1 MNHMSTAARPPSP
14 TAPPLRRPSPLGRRS
29 IIAQDDGTLV
39 VADPAP
45 ARSSSV
51 PPVQIPATTRPP
63 SPGSASAPLRVPL
76 QQATQTSRRELQK
89 IDCQD
94 LQLKLASVQ
103 REFAGL
109 AKSLVKVQAR
119 ISQYWSVPQRSVRGQ
134 MKTLVSSLVLNASY
148 LAKYLTSI
156 SYAARKILNFVATC
170 IRESHG
176 LHDFHANQDLKPV
189 LDELRLLQ
197 SHWQALEKAE
207 AKYGALLSES
217 TLVLEAAMNPDGW
230 TPGTPLSQP
239 TLELAACHHP
249 LLTSFSSL
257 STFFSTLV
265 LSTWKPPLLSPN
277 DVKAA
282 AASWR
287 EVETA
292 GKKTSKQ
299 VAKVVREVVNK
310 TVEMSFVSKD
320 EGAAIWATF
329 EGSSGTHKGRSGN
342 AE

>member
-1 MNHMSTAARPPSP
+1 MFITA
-14 TAPPLRRPSPLGRRS
+14 
-29 IIAQDDGTLV
+29 Q
-39 VADPAP
+39 
-45 ARSSSV
+45 
-51 PPVQIPATTRPP
+51 
-63 SPGSASAPLRVPL
+63 
-76 QQATQTSRRELQK
+76 LQK

-94 LQLKLASVQ
+94 LQLKLATVQ

-109 AKSLVKVQAR
+109 ARSLVKVQAR
-119 ISQYWSVPQRSVRGQ
+119 ISQHWQVPQRAVRQQ
-134 MKTLVSSLVLNASY
+134 MRTLVSSLVLNASY

-170 IRESHG
+170 IRKTHG

-217 TLVLEAAMNPDGW
+217 TLVLEAAMEPDRW
-230 TPGTPLSQP
+230 RPGTPLSQP
-239 TLELAACHHP
+239 TLGLAACHHS

-292 GKKTSKQ
+292 GKRTSRQ
-299 VAKVVREVVNK
+299 VGKVVREVVNK
-310 TVEMSFVSKD
+310 TVEMAFVSKE

-329 EGSSGTHKGRSGN
+329 EGSSGTSEGQAEN
-342 AE
+342 AG